1 MYPVPYT
8 IPIALNRKRFAIS
21 MFDLEKMVDDF
32 ENLLEKVSI
41 GHLT

>member
-1 MYPVPYT
+1 MGIKFVSTGRYLPNKVLT
-8 IPIALNRKRFAIS
+8 N
-21 MFDLEKMVDDF
+21 FDLEKMVDDF